1 MELLSVDT
9 TVNEAYWPALISHIR
24 STKKMSQEDFAE
36 AVFSN
41 QATVS
46 RWEKGQVVP
55 SFDKQKKIEK
65 LAEGAGL
72 STLAGVAVVV
82 RSSPFAMLLVDK
94 DGLIMAASQ
103 SSGFQEGLNVR
114 DQISIPEISNY
125 THFREELDRAEFW
138 IEGGNQLV
146 YEFSDQS
153 TWSSSIVVSVGIR
166 GSVFAVVQKI
176 HT

>member
-1 MELLSVDT
+1 MPT
-9 TVNEAYWPALISHIR
+9 TVNDTYWPALISHIR
-24 STKKMSQEDFAE
+24 STKNMSQEDFAE

-55 SFDKQKKIEK
+55 SFDKQKKIEE

-94 DGLIMAASQ
+94 DGLVMAASQ
-103 SSGFQEGLNVR
+103 TSGFQEALNVK
-114 DQISIPEISNY
+114 DQISTRETSNY
-125 THFREELDRAEFW
+125 THFRYELDRVEFW
-138 IEGGNQLV
+138 KEGGRQLI
-146 YEFSDQS
+146 YEFNDQS

>member
-1 MELLSVDT
+1 MELSSVHT
-9 TVNEAYWPALISHIR
+9 TVNVTYWPALISHIR
-24 STKKMSQEDFAE
+24 SAKKMSQEDFAE

-41 QATVS
+41 QTTVS

-65 LAEGAGL
+65 LAESAGL
-72 STLAGVAVVV
+72 STLAGIAVVV
-82 RSSPFAMLLVDK
+82 RSSPFAILLVDK
-94 DGLIMAASQ
+94 DGLIIAASQ

-114 DQISIPEISNY
+114 DQISADEVRNY
-125 THFREELDRAEFW
+125 THFRGELDRVEFW
-138 IEGGNQLV
+138 EEGGKHLI

-153 TWSSSIVVSVGIR
+153 TWASSIVVSVGIR

-176 HT
+176 HM

>member
-1 MELLSVDT
+1 MHK
-9 TVNEAYWPALISHIR
+9 TVNETYWPALISHIR
-24 STKKMSQEDFAE
+24 STRNMSQEDFAE

-65 LAEGAGL
+65 LAENAGL

-82 RSSPFAMLLVDK
+82 RASPFAMLLVDM

-103 SSGFQEGLNVR
+103 TSGFQEGLSVE
-114 DQISIPEISNY
+114 DQISSIEINNY
-125 THFREELDRAEFW
+125 THFREELDRSEFW
-138 IEGGNQLV
+138 KEGGKQFV
-146 YEFSDQS
+146 YEFREQS

-166 GSVFAVVQKI
+166 GQVFAVVQKI
-176 HT
+176 HA